1 MEKTGIIHR
10 HLSNGMELYLHEQ
23 HFSPVCTVN
32 ICVKAGSLDEGSG
45 EEGMAHALEHMLFK
59 GTEDAPE
66 PGEIARRVESAG
78 GDINAYTTFDRTV
91 YELNAPATFAAEGAR
106 TLLNMTHRALLDAE
120 ELSRELEV
128 IVEEIRRGNDNPSAR
143 LSRTLFRNAYAGTA
157 MSRPIIGSVESVRA
171 FTADAVRAFYNRWY
185 IPNNMVLVAAGDFD
199 ASALADELEKVCS
212 GFVPANLPERS
223 RSPLVH
229 WHDRREPLVEVLS
242 GPFQEARVQLAVP
255 CPALEDD
262 ALPRWDV
269 FTSLLGQGDSSRL
282 AHRVKDQLQLAA
294 GIESSAYSPRYPGGL
309 ASIGLFARSGD
320 APAALREAVACA
332 RALARQEPTETEVR
346 RVSTTLKAE
355 RIYAV
360 ETVEGIV
367 RQTLGQLLTTR
378 GMDFEEHYMQ
388 CLSRV
393 TPKTVQTTAEEFVEL
408 LAQGRF
414 AACSVV
420 STDGTKAVTEA
431 SLLDA
436 VRTGAGVSASST
448 GAPNEQGTASTGPDA
463 MGHAEKR
470 RSRVQASRLNPAV
483 RQLVLELGH
492 GQTAHINYRRTDKIP
507 AVSFGVYVPGALP
520 AAADLP
526 EGASAVL
533 SQMLTRGTVAMPY
546 REFVTDL
553 ENRAASLHSFH
564 GRDLLGIRGDCLS
577 GDSEHVLRQAFACL
591 FTPGMQAAEFNRVI
605 RESIDGVRAQKDSPY
620 AQLSLLIAP
629 LLFGKHI
636 YARPLQGTEESLE
649 ALQLDQIVLLRQ
661 RVLQAPR
668 WILSVAGDFEEDALL
683 ELAEELF
690 TEQLASLSQDQAG
703 DRLWSYGQPE
713 TAPLPRGTGR
723 GFTEMDREQAHLLLG
738 LRGATMADPDRMA
751 LEIGVSILSGQGG
764 RLFEQLREKQS
775 LAYSVSCSQ
784 SPGVLGGSLAA
795 YIGTSADKAE
805 AAFHGLKGELQR
817 LAAEPP
823 SPEELA
829 RAQQSLLGSQALD
842 AQQLSYQCAQL
853 AYSDA
858 FGLGFDHFLNFRER
872 VEAVTREDVSQAL
885 ARRLETN
892 PAQLATIGP
901 AGTWQPDDAALSW
914 SHAAGNTSDTSGHL
928 SAAST

>member
-1 MEKTGIIHR
+1 MESTGIIHR
-10 HLSNGMELYLHEQ
+10 HLSNGMEIYLHEQ

-32 ICVKAGSLDEGSG
+32 ICVKAGSLDEGPG

-91 YELNAPATFAAEGAR
+91 YELNAPAAFATEGVR
-106 TLLNMTHRALLDAE
+106 TLLNMVHRALLDAE

-143 LSRTLFRNAYAGTA
+143 LSRTLFRNTYTGTA

-171 FTADAVRAFYNRWY
+171 FTADAVRTFYSQWY
-185 IPNNMVLVAAGDFD
+185 IPNNMVLVAAGDFN
-199 ASALADELEKVCS
+199 AAVLADELEKLCS
-212 GFVPANLPERS
+212 GFQPANLPAR
-223 RSPLVH
+223 RRPPLVH
-229 WHDRREPLVEVLS
+229 WSDRTEPLAEVLS
-242 GPFQEARVQLAVP
+242 GPFQEARIQLAVP

-294 GIESSAYSPRYPGGL
+294 GIESGAYSPRYPGGL
-309 ASIGLFARSGD
+309 ASVGLFARSGD
-320 APAALREAVACA
+320 ALAALREAVSCA
-332 RALARQEPTETEVR
+332 RTLARQEPTETEVR
-346 RVSTTLKAE
+346 RVSTTLRAE

-367 RQTLGQLLTTR
+367 RQTLGQLLTAR
-378 GMDFEEHYMQ
+378 GLDFEEHYMQ
-388 CLSRV
+388 CLARV
-393 TPKTVQTTAEEFVEL
+393 TPKTVQTTAEEFVDL
-408 LAQGRF
+408 LSRGRF
-414 AACSVV
+414 ATCCVV
-420 STDGTKAVTEA
+420 SVDGAQHVTEQ
-431 SLLDA
+431 SLLEA
-436 VRTGAGVSASST
+436 VLAGCGASASSVSRAEP
-448 GAPNEQGTASTGPDA
+448 GEQSSQPESP
-463 MGHAEKR
+463 GHAEKR
-470 RSRVQASRLNPAV
+470 RARVQASRLNAAV
-483 RQLVLELGH
+483 RQLVLDLGN

-507 AVSFGVYVPGALP
+507 AVSFGIYIPGALA

-526 EGASAVL
+526 EGASAVF
-533 SQMLTRGTVAMPY
+533 SQMLTRGTAAMPY

-553 ENRAASLHSFH
+553 ENRAATLHSFH

-591 FTPGMQAAEFNRVI
+591 FTPGMQSAEFSRVI

-629 LLFGKHI
+629 LLYGKHM
-636 YARPLQGTEESLE
+636 YARPLQGTEESLD
-649 ALQLDQIVLLRQ
+649 ALQLDQSIMLWR
-661 RVLQAPR
+661 RVLRAPR
-668 WILSVAGDFEEDALL
+668 WILSIAGDFEEDALL

-690 TEQLASLSQDQAG
+690 QEHLAALSAEPAG
-703 DRLWSYGQPE
+703 RSEWSYHQLEP
-713 TAPLPRGTGR
+713 APLPQGPGR

-738 LRGATMADPDRMA
+738 LRGATMSDPDRMA

-805 AAFHGLKGELQR
+805 AAYHGLKLELQR

-823 SPEELA
+823 SAEELA

-872 VEAVTREDVSQAL
+872 VEAVTREEVSRAL
-885 ARRLETN
+885 ATRLANN

-901 AGTWQPDDAALSW
+901 AGTWQPSEAALAW
-914 SHAAGNTSDTSGHL
+914 NHAAGGSL
-928 SAAST
+928 